1 MIIAGITRS
10 EPYSD
15 SSGEGEYITL
25 VAKVQSG
32 YRKND
37 RLILELTEARELP
50 EEISFNG
57 EMPEIPKTFYKKEKG
72 IGVLAYMDDNLKDQ
86 RRPKCGSRV
95 VIEGKKSLFERAENF
110 GQFDMA
116 VYEQGRGMDHALFEA
131 KILAAGNEYDVVRET
146 LLEIRER
153 AAGVYAEVF
162 TPEEAGVLDSMVLGD
177 RSSLPAEIKGLYQRS
192 GIAHALS
199 ISGLHIG
206 IIGYGLYKLLKRLRL
221 GPYPCTGI
229 STAVMLLYCALTGSP
244 LSAVRSF
251 IMFALALYAD
261 ICSRSYDMLSAM
273 ALSMM
278 ILLAYKPLVINEA
291 GFWLSYCAVTGAAVM
306 FPHIKKL
313 VPTNNRIINAF
324 LFSLSISVFTFPVTA
339 YFFYQI
345 PLYSI
350 FLNLT
355 VVPLLGVL
363 LFSALVTAAAGTV
376 NMFLPLP
383 FIYIC
388 KLILGFLERSCR
400 LCEKLPYG
408 MIVTGKPEVWKII
421 LYYTGLIILVITS
434 RKLKGYYAK
443 ITVNCIA
450 VMVLT
455 ALITVKIRPFAEL
468 TMLSVGQGQCI
479 YIRSPDGVSCLY
491 DCGSSSV
498 KDTGEYRVIPFLKAS
513 GVGSLDYCIVSHTD
527 EDHISGFI
535 ELFGKTDSGSIKI
548 RRLIMPD
555 IGNPD
560 EEYNALIKAAAE
572 NGTKVYKVSRGDEFE
587 LGDFEVRCLNPD
599 RGVSYEDKNTYSAV
613 LELKYKDF
621 SALLTGDVQDEGEET
636 AEEEMKGNYT
646 LLQVAHHG
654 SKNSSPDSFLE
665 KADPELALISCGKGN
680 RYKHPHTETLQR
692 LRKVTD
698 RIYITKDTGAVT
710 VTTNGKKVRVSTY
723 LFLSREENKNE
734 KISVKD

>member
-1 MIIAGITRS
+1 MILAGITRS

-15 SSGEGEYITL
+15 PSREGEQITL

-50 EEISFNG
+50 EEFSFNG
-57 EMPEIPKTFYKKEKG
+57 EMPEIPKAFYKNEKG
-72 IGVLAYMDDNLKDQ
+72 IGVLAYMDGGLNS
-86 RRPKCGSRV
+86 RERPKCGSRI

-116 VYEQGRGMDHALFEA
+116 VYEQSRGMDHALFEA
-131 KILAAGNEYDVVRET
+131 RVLAAGNEYDVVRET
-146 LLEIRER
+146 LLRIRER
-153 AAGVYAEVF
+153 AAGVYAEAF

-177 RSSLPAEIKGLYQRS
+177 RSALTPEIKGLYQRS

-221 GPYPCTGI
+221 GPYLCTGI
-229 STAVMLLYCALTGSP
+229 STGVMLLYCALTGSP

-251 IMFALALYAD
+251 IMFAMALYAD

-291 GFWLSYCAVTGAAVM
+291 GFWLSYSAVTGAAVM

-313 VPTNNRIINAF
+313 IPTKNRIINAF
-324 LFSLSISVFTFPVTA
+324 LFSLSLSVFTFPVTA

-345 PLYSI
+345 PFYGI
-350 FLNLT
+350 FLNLFT
-355 VVPLLGVL
+355 VPLLGVL
-363 LFSALVTAAAGTV
+363 LFCALITVPAGMV
-376 NMFLPLP
+376 NIVLPLP
-383 FIYIC
+383 FICIC
-388 KLILGFLERSCR
+388 RLILGFMERSCR

-408 MIVTGKPEVWKII
+408 IIVTGKPEIPEII
-421 LYYTGLIILVITS
+421 LYYTGLIILVIIS
-434 RKLKGYYAK
+434 RRLKGSHVKTA
-443 ITVNCIA
+443 VNCIA
-450 VMVLT
+450 VMALT
-455 ALITVKIRPFAEL
+455 AMITVKIRPFAEL
-468 TMLSVGQGQCI
+468 TMLSAGQGQCI

-498 KDTGEYRVIPFLKAS
+498 RDMGEYRVIPFLKAS
-513 GVGSLDYCIVSHTD
+513 GVGSLDCCIVSHTD
-527 EDHISGFI
+527 EDHISGFM
-535 ELFGKTDSGSIKI
+535 ELFGESGSGGIRI

-560 EEYNALIKAAAE
+560 EAYNALTEAAAAK
-572 NGTKVYKVSRGDEFE
+572 GTKVYKVSRGDEFN
-587 LGDFEVRCLNPD
+587 LGDIAVRCLNPD
-599 RGVSYEDKNTYSAV
+599 RGASFEDKNTYSTV
-613 LELKYKDF
+613 LELRYGDF

-636 AEEEMKGNYT
+636 AEMELKGNYT

-654 SKNSSPDSFLE
+654 SKNSSPESFLE
-665 KADPELALISCGKGN
+665 KAGPELALISCGKGN

-710 VTTNGKKVRVSTY
+710 VTTDGKKVRVST
-723 LFLSREENKNE
+723 FLK
-734 KISVKD
+734 